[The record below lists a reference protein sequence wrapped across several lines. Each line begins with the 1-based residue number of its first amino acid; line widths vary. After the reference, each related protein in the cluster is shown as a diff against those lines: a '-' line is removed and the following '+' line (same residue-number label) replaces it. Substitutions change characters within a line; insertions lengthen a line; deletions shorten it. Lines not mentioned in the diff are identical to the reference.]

1 MASPID
7 EPVRY
12 VAREDETPRFIAN
25 KLQVR
30 LTPPTWPR
38 GRLPSQKTIPTCV
51 LDHQLAQRYCHLC
64 S

>member
-38 GRLPSQKTIPTCV
+38 GRLPSQYHSHV
-51 LDHQLAQRYCHLC
+51 C